1 MLNVLYN
8 DLPADVLDFEL
19 ACESAELRAD
29 RAVATYRAICEKAEL
44 DLREAELLCIQES
57 GDMDSLEDLY
67 MEAEEKTDDKKQG
80 VLASVWAAIKN
91 FFERIK
97 NFFTGKKKEID
108 PKSKGQINQGTDSF
122 FKTGIAKIRQFL
134 SKVKTL
140 IGEHKAASIAIAAAT
155 TLGGVVA
162 VKAILSK
169 NKDTENEANKAK
181 DPKETT
187 AVVTIS
193 GETALRYIEA
203 GNSLCE
209 EGEKVADDV
218 AEMKIDDPSILD
230 LVKAIIH
237 KICETIK
244 AQMGKITAVFTNLK
258 NKGKKGGDSSDD
270 NSGQTPDTKDSG
282 NKIEQKK
289 SADSGNKIE
298 QKKSA
303 GALPDKV
310 REAGV
315 KGGKE
320 AGAEWAAAGG
330 TESAFESVDEYDD
343 DDIMIESSA
352 DYEDYD
358 DDDNSYLES
367 ADEELDHLL
376 GDLL

>member
-8 DLPADVLDFEL
+8 DLPADELDFEL

-67 MEAEEKTDDKKQG
+67 MEAEEKTADKKQG

-91 FFERIK
+91 FFEKIK

-108 PKSKGQINQGTDSF
+108 PKSKGQINQGTDGF
-122 FKTGIAKIRQFL
+122 FKTGVAKIRQFL

-140 IGEHKAASIAIAAAT
+140 IGEHKAASIAIAAVT

-169 NKDTENEANKAK
+169 NKDTEKEASKAK

-203 GNSLCE
+203 GNSLCD
-209 EGEKVADDV
+209 EGKKVAEDV
-218 AEMKIDDPSILD
+218 AEMKIDDPSILE

-258 NKGKKGGDSSDD
+258 NKVKKGADSSDD
-270 NSGQTPDTKDSG
+270 NGGQAPDTKDSG
-282 NKIEQKK
+282 NKI
-289 SADSGNKIE
+289 D

-320 AGAEWAAAGG
+320 AGAEWVAAGG

-343 DDIMIESSA
+343 DDILIESSA

-358 DDDNSYLES
+358 DEDDPYLES
-367 ADEELDHLL
+367 ADEELDDLL

>member
-8 DLPADVLDFEL
+8 DLPADELDFEL

-67 MEAEEKTDDKKQG
+67 MEAEEKTADKKQG
-80 VLASVWAAIKN
+80 VLASVWAAIKS
-91 FFERIK
+91 FFEKIK

-108 PKSKGQINQGTDSF
+108 PKSKGQINQGTDGF
-122 FKTGIAKIRQFL
+122 FKTGVAKIRQFL

-162 VKAILSK
+162 VRAILSK
-169 NKDTENEANKAK
+169 NKDTEKEANKAK

-193 GETALRYIEA
+193 GETALSYIEA
-203 GNSLCE
+203 GNSLCD
-209 EGEKVADDV
+209 EGKKVAEDV
-218 AEMKIDDPSILD
+218 AEMKIDDPSILE

-258 NKGKKGGDSSDD
+258 NKVKKGADSSDD
-270 NSGQTPDTKDSG
+270 NGGQTPDTKDSG
-282 NKIEQKK
+282 NKIDQKK
-289 SADSGNKIE
+289 SS
-298 QKKSA
+298 

-358 DDDNSYLES
+358 DEDDSYLES
-367 ADEELDHLL
+367 ADEELDDLL